1 MYKRTPYFNSL
12 IPIPKGLT
20 ENALALDISDRSVK
34 FFSLSESKDG
44 LSVKQKGQMEI
55 PVGIVQQG
63 ALLNVDAL
71 AKIIKPAISKNES
84 QFVRMALP
92 EEQAYVFIL
101 EVPESTKEE
110 IESVVSLELE
120 KYVPIPAHEA
130 VFGFEIFTK
139 SKNGYLITVHVI
151 DRSILEGYVSLAEK
165 LGLTPTCLE
174 LESQSLARLFSTENS
189 NETLMFID
197 FGSVRSG
204 ISVSSGGKL
213 LYTATVDIGG
223 SALTQIIKDTLSVP
237 EAEAE
242 SFKRSFGISNEYSN
256 VSVSENLS
264 KAIVNFS
271 LGIKER
277 MSYFSDYMDKFAFIE
292 KPTITKIVVTGGNA
306 ALKNID
312 TALTEAIGIPVV
324 IPDVPGSLML
334 SDKGRKEF
342 PDSLSFATVAGLALG
357 EYEV

>member
-151 DRSILEGYVSLAEK
+151 DRSILEGMFLWLRSSDLRQLA
-165 LGLTPTCLE
+165 L
-174 LESQSLARLFSTENS
+174 
-189 NETLMFID
+189 
-197 FGSVRSG
+197 
-204 ISVSSGGKL
+204 
-213 LYTATVDIGG
+213 
-223 SALTQIIKDTLSVP
+223 
-237 EAEAE
+237 
-242 SFKRSFGISNEYSN
+242 
-256 VSVSENLS
+256 
-264 KAIVNFS
+264 
-271 LGIKER
+271 
-277 MSYFSDYMDKFAFIE
+277 
-292 KPTITKIVVTGGNA
+292 
-306 ALKNID
+306 
-312 TALTEAIGIPVV
+312 
-324 IPDVPGSLML
+324 
-334 SDKGRKEF
+334 
-342 PDSLSFATVAGLALG
+342 SLSRNLWLG
-357 EYEV
+357 YSQLKIQMRR